1 MLVLEASRYSCKGVF
16 LRASDQNQSKCRA
29 QCLRLMTESETLMNT
44 VQNTH
49 EWSLACIIVSHF
61 HWHKKQIVCLC
72 LEGWRCSNS
81 FAWLRAAIWPSSSL
95 HLSPLLQDVWIVY
108 LSVRPG
114 LGKATA
120 RASADWCRSTAP
132 PAVISVTVRSSSGNG
147 SRSPGGR
154 KKKKTE
160 KVFSQLSSTR
170 SCCEPFANGATGAN
184 RSSHAEL
191 RWRFSRV
198 WFVGRLHLALGESVF
213 YFWRV
218 AAFQNAH
225 TAGPLPVDCSL
236 SEGCFTQELLI
247 RQLPL

>member
-1 MLVLEASRYSCKGVF
+1 MFAFDNWKRNINEYCTNYSRVVISVYS
-16 LRASDQNQSKCRA
+16 
-29 QCLRLMTESETLMNT
+29 ESF
-44 VQNTH
+44 
-49 EWSLACIIVSHF
+49 SLA
-61 HWHKKQIVCLC
+61 HKADCVFVFGGLGMFQSFCLTKSC
-72 LEGWRCSNS
+72 HLT
-81 FAWLRAAIWPSSSL
+81 LLLTSSL
-95 HLSPLLQDVWIVY
+95 PPLLQDVWIVY

-147 SRSPGGR
+147 SSSPGGR
-154 KKKKTE
+154 KKKKKKKTE

-225 TAGPLPVDCSL
+225 TAGPLPADCSL
-236 SEGCFTQELLI
+236 TEGCFTQVLLI

>member
-1 MLVLEASRYSCKGVF
+1 MFAFDDWKRNINEYCTNYSRVVFSVYHSESFSLAQKADCVFVFGALGVF
-16 LRASDQNQSKCRA
+16 QFF
-29 QCLRLMTESETLMNT
+29 CLTKS
-44 VQNTH
+44 
-49 EWSLACIIVSHF
+49 C
-61 HWHKKQIVCLC
+61 
-72 LEGWRCSNS
+72 
-81 FAWLRAAIWPSSSL
+81 

-132 PAVISVTVRSSSGNG
+132 PAVISVTVRSSGNG

-154 KKKKTE
+154 EKKKKKKTE

-184 RSSHAEL
+184 RSSHAEP

-225 TAGPLPVDCSL
+225 TAGPLPADCSL
-236 SEGCFTQELLI
+236 SEGCFTQVLLI

>member
-1 MLVLEASRYSCKGVF
+1 MFAFDDWKRNINEYCKKYSRVVFSVCHSESFSLAQKADCVFVFGGLEVFQFFCLTKSCHLTLLLTSSLPPPPGCLDRLFICPAWARKGYCE
-16 LRASDQNQSKCRA
+16 SKR
-29 QCLRLMTESETLMNT
+29 RLMQKHCPS
-44 VQNTH
+44 
-49 EWSLACIIVSHF
+49 SCDF
-61 HWHKKQIVCLC
+61 CYGKKQQWQRHQ
-72 LEGWRCSNS
+72 ESR
-81 FAWLRAAIWPSSSL
+81 
-95 HLSPLLQDVWIVY
+95 
-108 LSVRPG
+108 
-114 LGKATA
+114 GKE
-120 RASADWCRSTAP
+120 
-132 PAVISVTVRSSSGNG
+132 
-147 SRSPGGR
+147 

-160 KVFSQLSSTR
+160 KVFSQLSSIR

-191 RWRFSRV
+191 RWRISRV

-236 SEGCFTQELLI
+236 SEGCFTQVSLI

>member
-1 MLVLEASRYSCKGVF
+1 MA
-16 LRASDQNQSKCRA
+16 
-29 QCLRLMTESETLMNT
+29 ESETLMNT

-49 EWSLACIIVSHF
+49 EWSLVCVIVSHF

-72 LEGWRCSNS
+72 LEVFQFFCLTKSCHLTLLLTSSLPPPPGCLDRLFICP
-81 FAWLRAAIWPSSSL
+81 AWARKGYCESKRRLMQKHCPSSC
-95 HLSPLLQDVWIVY
+95 DFCY
-108 LSVRPG
+108 
-114 LGKATA
+114 GKKQK
-120 RASADWCRSTAP
+120 WQWQQE
-132 PAVISVTVRSSSGNG
+132 
-147 SRSPGGR
+147 SRGKE

-218 AAFQNAH
+218 AAFQNVH

-236 SEGCFTQELLI
+236 SEGCFTQVLLI